1 VKVNLRCGLL
11 AAIPVC
17 CREKCTRRQIEV
29 RQMSSRSGPVAAHNL
44 VFSDGVVRLEC
55 AATGAVVAERVPG
68 DDPVRIGAALH
79 GLAPHCDGPV
89 VAVLPAEVFR
99 AVEVPRGPAA
109 LLVARLALA
118 RRALSRRADAERI
131 PGAAS
136 LAAAFGFGPRAL
148 ALATG
153 PADRRGR
160 VAVVA
165 VERRTLE
172 EAARFLAAHGIALA
186 AVRPDPGLLPG
197 RVLPRLPLAA
207 AGPARSPVRR
217 AVAPGPWLAGLRARL
232 QGQVSRRAALAGG
245 AAVAAVLAGALALAG
260 RDAPVAEVPGPL
272 ATLPDMP
279 VLEAAADA
287 AAPEVTAALPQPLAP
302 KPRRLTGLEL
312 LTEEAPPRRPEAP
325 AALAEVLA
333 ALDAPALASVGSRSV
348 PPDVVA
354 DARRAAEAAQAR
366 ADATRLAAVS
376 PVPRP
381 VAESVPASAT
391 ASDPAGR
398 PAPRPGDAGGAA
410 AAAPSA
416 PSAPAAGP
424 QASAGDPAAQRP
436 QPRPL
441 SEAEEV
447 AQAVAA
453 ALAAAPPVQMAALDP
468 AVSGAAAGLAAAA
481 TAGPRPAPRQAA
493 AVPAAAPAAAPQAAR
508 APAPAA
514 QPVQARMAPAAVRP
528 APQAAS
534 RQMAALPQQAAPA
547 AAAPRVQAPAV
558 APRTQA
564 PAVAPQRAQPQ
575 PAQPQRQAARPPQPQ
590 PQVQRQQ
597 AQPQRQAAP
606 AAAAGGSGNISLIG
620 VFGASNQRH
629 ALVRLPN
636 GSVQRVRPGETVAGA
651 QVAAVGADNVRLRTN
666 GGDRVLRLPD

>member
-1 VKVNLRCGLL
+1 
-11 AAIPVC
+11 
-17 CREKCTRRQIEV
+17 
-29 RQMSSRSGPVAAHNL
+29 MSSRSGPVAAHNL

-68 DDPVRIGAALH
+68 DDPARIGAALH
-79 GLAPHCDGPV
+79 GLAPHCEGPV

-109 LLVARLALA
+109 PLVARLALA
-118 RRALSRRADAERI
+118 RRALSRREDAERL

-165 VERRTLE
+165 VERRTLK

-186 AVRPDPGLLPG
+186 AVRPDPALLPG
-197 RVLPRLPLAA
+197 RVLPRLPLATA
-207 AGPARSPVRR
+207 RPARSRVQR
-217 AVAPGPWLAGLRARL
+217 AVAPGSWLAGSWVAGPWLAGLRARL
-232 QGQVSRRAALAGG
+232 AGLASRRAALAGG
-245 AAVAAVLAGALALAG
+245 AAVAAVLAGALVLAG
-260 RDAPVAEVPGPL
+260 RDAPVAETPGPL
-272 ATLPDMP
+272 VTLPDMP
-279 VLEAAADA
+279 VLEAAADV

-302 KPRRLTGLEL
+302 KPRTLTGLEL

-333 ALDAPALASVGSRSV
+333 ALDAPALASFGSRSV

-381 VAESVPASAT
+381 VAESMPASAT

-410 AAAPSA
+410 AAGPSE
-416 PSAPAAGP
+416 PAAGP

-453 ALAAAPPVQMAALDP
+453 ALAAAPPVQVAALDP
-468 AVSGAAAGLAAAA
+468 AVSGATAGLAAAA

-493 AVPAAAPAAAPQAAR
+493 AVPAAVPAAAPQAAR
-508 APAPAA
+508 APAP
-514 QPVQARMAPAAVRP
+514 VAVRP
-528 APQAAS
+528 APQAAP